1 MLKFLLRRT
10 LIMIPQL
17 FILSVLIFLLAKSM
31 PGDALTGQIG
41 PQIDAERLIE
51 LREKAGLNDPW
62 HEQYARWIGNVIQ
75 GDFGKSAIYQQK
87 VTNLIGDRL
96 GNTLLLSASILLV
109 SYLIAIPLGIIA
121 GRWTDSWVD
130 KLIVWYNYLAFAT
143 PLFVF
148 ALIILFIFGFTLQW
162 FPIGGS
168 VDIQADK
175 GTMDYVLSKTEHL
188 VLPTMAG
195 SLLATFGTIQY
206 LRNEIIDTKIKD
218 FVKTARSKGVPERKV
233 YSQHIF
239 RNSLLP
245 IAAFLGYEIT
255 GLIGGSIFLES
266 IFSYPGLGQLFLS
279 SISSRDFS
287 VVNILVLISGSAAI
301 VGTMLSDLILS
312 WVDPRI
318 RVD

>member
-1 MLKFLLRRT
+1 
-10 LIMIPQL
+10 MIPQVL
-17 FILSVLIFLLAKSM
+17 ILSVLIFLLAKAM
-31 PGDALTGQIG
+31 PGDALTGQLG
-41 PQIDAERLIE
+41 SGDVDPERIAE

-62 HEQYARWIGNVIQ
+62 HVQYGRWIVNVSQ
-75 GDFGKSAIYQQK
+75 GDFGKSSTYQQK
-87 VTNLIGDRL
+87 VTNLIGDRI
-96 GNTLLLSASILLV
+96 GNTLLLSASILIV

-121 GRWTDSWVD
+121 GRWTDSWAD

-148 ALIILFIFGFTLQW
+148 ALIVLFIFGFILQW

-168 VDIQADK
+168 VDIRADK
-175 GTMDYVLSKTEHL
+175 GTMAYVISKAEHL
-188 VLPTMAG
+188 VMPTMAG
-195 SLLATFGTIQY
+195 ALLATFSTIQY

-218 FVKTARSKGVPERKV
+218 FVKTARAKGVPERKV
-233 YSQHIF
+233 YTRHIL

-245 IAAFLGYEIT
+245 VAAFLGYEIT

-287 VVNILVLISGSAAI
+287 VVTILVLISGTAAI
-301 VGTMLSDLILS
+301 IGTMLSDIILS

-318 RVD
+318 RID